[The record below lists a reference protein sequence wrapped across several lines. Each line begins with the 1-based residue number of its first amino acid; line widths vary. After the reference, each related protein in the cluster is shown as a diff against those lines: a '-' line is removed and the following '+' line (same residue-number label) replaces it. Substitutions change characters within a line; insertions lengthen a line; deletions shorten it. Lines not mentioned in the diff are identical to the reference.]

1 MRRPASVQAAV
12 LFLLCGAAS
21 PSHEKQ
27 FNVSQYLLMQEQ
39 AKLQT
44 FSGKIV
50 SQNGVR
56 FVLRDD
62 DNNVWYHLD
71 DQQKASKLFGKD
83 VLVTGT
89 FDGLTGTIRVAS
101 IVEATPHEKSPT
113 NTEEMKPN
121 SEPAKA
127 TAAPPAPT
135 DIVAPSAQQSPV
147 HEPVG
152 NVPTSHSDARTSSES
167 EASRHSQAEMSVSPV
182 QETPPTSY
190 LSLPEEAVS
199 ASSSVAISSRRL
211 VPLPAYFDSQTQPK
225 KNLLVGRLVKYAD
238 PSYPL
243 DARQQR
249 IEGTVRLHVLIG
261 VDGKVQNLEVVSGPP
276 LLAGAAVNAVRE
288 WRYGPTLLDGHR
300 IQIQDDIRLVFRLPD

>member
-1 MRRPASVQAAV
+1 MRRSATIEAAMS
-12 LFLLCGAAS
+12 LLLCGALLTPHTT
-21 PSHEKQ
+21 PSK
-27 FNVSQYLLMQEQ
+27 VSQDSLTQQQ
-39 AKLQT
+39 AKAQT
-44 FSGKIV
+44 FNGKIV

-62 DNNVWYHLD
+62 DDNVWYHLD

-182 QETPPTSY
+182 QETP
-190 LSLPEEAVS
+190 
-199 ASSSVAISSRRL
+199 RL
-211 VPLPAYFDSQTQPK
+211 
-225 KNLLVGRLVKYAD
+225 
-238 PSYPL
+238 
-243 DARQQR
+243 R
-249 IEGTVRLHVLIG
+249 I
-261 VDGKVQNLEVVSGPP
+261 
-276 LLAGAAVNAVRE
+276 
-288 WRYGPTLLDGHR
+288 
-300 IQIQDDIRLVFRLPD
+300 